1 MFEIARFAEETGG
14 SGGLDWLVW
23 VVLGLFAVMV
33 FLGWLASSRGWVK
46 QQTELVEHAG
56 HADHGHEHPAH
67 EDDHGH
73 APKKKK

>member
-23 VVLGLFAVMV
+23 VVLGVFAVMV
-33 FLGWLASSRGWVK
+33 FLGWLASSRGWLK
-46 QQTELVEHAG
+46 QEPDAAGHAEHAG
-56 HADHGHEHPAH
+56 HGHEHAAH

-73 APKKKK
+73 EPKAKK